1 MKLLEQIQ
9 ALDFPADLPKT
20 LLRVKQ
26 SFDAPQ
32 VPDVGAAAKQ
42 ALHEGGILAKMKP
55 GATVAVGVGS
65 RGIANIPQITKATI
79 EALREAGMKPYVVP
93 AMGSHG
99 GATAEGQKTM
109 LAELGVTEA
118 SVGAEIR
125 ATMEVKEIGKIPD
138 GPPLYQG
145 LDSAAADHALLI
157 SRIKPHTNFHGDLES
172 GPAKMCVIGLGR
184 QHGASALHTYGS
196 AGFRRWLATAARLYE
211 AHTNVL
217 GALTIIENAHDE
229 TAEIGALAMNE
240 IGTAREMEMLQRAR
254 TWMASIPFAQVE
266 VLVVKQLGKNISG
279 NGMDTNIVNR
289 MLMPRTPEPT
299 AGVNVAII
307 AALDLTKETH
317 GNASGIGLAN
327 VTTQRLVDKTD
338 WVTTY
343 TNAITS
349 GMFGMFHAAIPL
361 TMPDDRRALQVAL
374 RGCGQ
379 PYDAARWVF
388 IENTLKL
395 DLIWASENLRDEI
408 QANARL
414 RVITETRLEFD
425 ERGMMTSPW
434 KMNL

>member
-1 MKLLEQIQ
+1 MKLIEQIQ
-9 ALDFPADLPKT
+9 QLDFPAPLPEK
-20 LLRVKQ
+20 LLAVAQR
-26 SFDAPQ
+26 FDAPR
-32 VPDVGAAAKQ
+32 VNDVVASTREAMRTFTPR
-42 ALHEGGILAKMKP
+42 IKP
-55 GATVAVGVGS
+55 GSTVAVGVGS
-65 RGIANIPQITKATI
+65 RGIANLPVIVRAVMD
-79 EALREAGMKPYVVP
+79 ALRECGAHSFVMP

-99 GATAEGQKTM
+99 GATVEGQIGV
-109 LAELGVTEA
+109 LADLGVTPD
-118 SVGAEIR
+118 SIGAEFR
-125 ATMEVKEIGKIPD
+125 ATMDVREIGKLPD
-138 GPPLYQG
+138 GPG
-145 LDSAAADHALLI
+145 LFQDVLSSAADHTLLI

-184 QHGASALHTYGS
+184 QHGASAMHTYGS
-196 AGFRRWLATAARLYE
+196 AGFRRWLATAARIYE
-211 AHTNVL
+211 ANTNVL
-217 GALTIIENAHDE
+217 GALTILENAHDE
-229 TAEIGALAMNE
+229 TAEIGALTMNE
-240 IGTAREMEMLQRAR
+240 IGTAREMALLQRAR

-299 AGVNVAII
+299 EGVNVAII

-349 GMFGMFHAAIPL
+349 GMFGMFHAAVPL
-361 TMPDDRRALQVAL
+361 TLPDDRRALQVAL

-379 PYDAARWVF
+379 PYATARWVF

-395 DLIWASENLRDEI
+395 DVIWASENLREEI
-408 QANARL
+408 QAHPRLKILGELPLAFDARG
-414 RVITETRLEFD
+414 R
-425 ERGMMTSPW
+425 MTSPW
-434 KMNL
+434 KMERG